1 MGKKI
6 AIIVLVLLIIYNLGY
21 IYYMRYINYEQ
32 IVEHVIGLDSE
43 YVDYDFMSNPSD
55 KLAKSLQE
63 IKFDNL
69 PRN

>member
-21 IYYMRYINYEQ
+21 MYYMKYIDYEQ
-32 IVEHVIGLDSE
+32 VVEHVIGLDSE

-55 KLAKSLQE
+55 ELAKSLQE